1 LRVKP
6 ILILALQRLIL
17 VAATYFCLAGSIN
30 AAETV
35 TPVEDRRNAEQT
47 FLTYPEWFLVHSP
60 KEMAAFFKQNLPG
73 NFPYFAHIGQF
84 WSSYEA
90 VYDRTKDEFP
100 FNSEYH
106 TILVVIG
113 TSTAVEYGIKGAYEY
128 TLGRLSE
135 RTAGSEFT
143 EEDRLGAAVAQE
155 YVDFIVER
163 PWYEFDFFSGFQRLW
178 TDTSFFGDN
187 MLRKLERKYVLSSEY
202 LVKSLYARLI
212 GFGSA
217 ASFDAPVHKTAV
229 VASWPESG
237 SQKSELIY
245 LPRYQPFTDA
255 AIELSRQNV
264 VFEEIA
270 GNNGRIVISLLGK
283 EGWDAELANS
293 TLLLQQPIITR
304 PGLYRHIVEVD
315 IRQLSLALQKSQL
328 DGLTVEHIYDF

>member
-1 LRVKP
+1 MTVSSSAIP
-6 ILILALQRLIL
+6 VLQRLVLAVVTTI
-17 VAATYFCLAGSIN
+17 CLTGPIN
-30 AAETV
+30 AGETV
-35 TPVEDRRNAEQT
+35 TPLEYRRNAEQT

-60 KEMAAFFKQNLPG
+60 NEMAAFFRHNLPG

-84 WSSYEA
+84 WSSYGA
-90 VYDRTKDEFP
+90 VYERTKDEFP
-100 FNSEYH
+100 FNGEYH
-106 TILVVIG
+106 TVLTVIG
-113 TSTAVEYGIKGAYEY
+113 TSTALEYGIKGAYEY

-143 EEDRLGAAVAQE
+143 EEDRLGAEVAQE

-163 PWYEFDFFSGFQRLW
+163 PWYEFDFFNCFTRLW
-178 TDTSFFGDN
+178 SDTSFFGSN
-187 MLRKLERKYVLSSEY
+187 MMRKLERKYILSSEY

-229 VASWPESG
+229 VASWPDSG
-237 SQKSELIY
+237 SQQAELIY

-264 VFEEIA
+264 LFAEIA

-283 EGWDAELANS
+283 EGWNADRADS

-315 IRQLSLALQKSQL
+315 VRRLSFALQKTQL
-328 DGLTVEHIYDF
+328 DGLTIEHIYDF